1 MSLSS
6 QNYPDSRLEML
17 KYIPAPARRILEVGC
32 GTGAF
37 AMQLL
42 SEKRE
47 VWGVEPDTEGA
58 RIAASRNL
66 FKVFNQK
73 IEDVIPSLPNDY
85 FDTIIFNDVLE
96 HLYDPWG
103 VLRLISSKLSDE
115 GKIIACVPN
124 FRYVT
129 SLYEIVVKKDWQ
141 YRNEGG
147 VLVFPHIRF
156 FTRKSIE
163 SMFATCGYR
172 ILRLDGITRTK
183 SMKGFTLALLI
194 NLLSLG
200 YHRDIFF
207 KQFAIVAE
215 KSGT

>member
-1 MSLSS
+1 MSLSP

-73 IEDVIPSLPNDY
+73 VEDCIPVLPNHY
-85 FDTIIFNDVLE
+85 FEVVVFNDVLE
-96 HLYDPWG
+96 HLYAPWD
-103 VLRLISSKLSDE
+103 VLRLLRAKLSQN
-115 GKIIACVPN
+115 GKIVACLPN
-124 FRYVT
+124 VRYIT
-129 SLYEIVVKKDWQ
+129 NLYEILIQKNWRYDSA
-141 YRNEGG
+141 GI
-147 VLVFPHIRF
+147 LDATHIRF

-207 KQFAIVAE
+207 RQFAIVAE
-215 KSGT
+215 KAGT